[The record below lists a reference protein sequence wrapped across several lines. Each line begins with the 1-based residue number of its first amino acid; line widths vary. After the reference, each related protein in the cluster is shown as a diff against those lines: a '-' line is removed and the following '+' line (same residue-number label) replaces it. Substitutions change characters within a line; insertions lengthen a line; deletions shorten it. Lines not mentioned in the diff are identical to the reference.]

1 MKIGDRVRIINRCL
15 GTLGVEKGTG
25 GLIISPFEGILIDKE
40 ETWNV
45 LFDGQDETRSLRIR
59 NLELETYDLETLDRE
74 VLIGWMGEE
83 KLKKILQENP
93 NLQNEFIR

>member
-1 MKIGDRVRIINRCL
+1 MKIGDRVRVINECL
-15 GTLGVEKGTG
+15 GLLGVKQGTG
-25 GLIISPFEGILIDKE
+25 GRIISPWVAFGFE

-74 VLIGWMGEE
+74 VLKGWMGEE